1 MIFLAVSLNAS
12 EYDSKETKIQFS
24 WTSSDITCAYT
35 ESATRIKLFAEN
47 ISSDPHS
54 LTLCAYGWG
63 LVPNTKYYGYY
74 PYNSDYHTKAL
85 PMTALPISYKGQ
97 TQQGNASIG
106 HIAAFDFMTSQT
118 TSTSDAC
125 HFNFNH
131 LGSIVRIECP
141 VNVNAKI
148 SSITISA
155 GDEVF
160 TTAATMNVTNNEVTA
175 TEKSTTFSLTL
186 NDVELTE
193 GNVLVAYMMMAPVN
207 LQNVPVDITLTTNDG
222 KTAQQTFT
230 GPDMKPGK
238 LYSVVMN
245 AEFES
250 EENDDDPN
258 GDDVLA
264 RKNIVSIEQ
273 NEDKLA
279 AASAV
284 IEYPTASAT
293 DFELDTE
300 SSFEE
305 YVLLGDANSDGVVN
319 TTDAVLV
326 INYYLGKTTEI
337 DKKAADI
344 SLDGVINTTD
354 AVGIINKYLNK

>member
-35 ESATRIKLFAEN
+35 ESATRIKLFAET
-47 ISSDPHS
+47 ISSDKHNV
-54 LTLCAYGWG
+54 TLSGYGWG

-74 PYNSDYHTKAL
+74 PYNSDYHTQSL
-85 PMTALPISYKGQ
+85 PMTALPISYTEQ
-97 TQQGNASIG
+97 SQQGNSSTAHLS
-106 HIAAFDFMTSQT
+106 AFDFMTSQT
-118 TSTSDAC
+118 TSTSNAC

-141 VNVNAKI
+141 VNIDATI

-175 TEKSTTFSLTL
+175 TEKSTTFSLAL

-193 GNVLVAYMMMAPVN
+193 GEKLVAYMMMSPVN
-207 LQNVPVDITLTTNDG
+207 LANVPVDITLTTSDG
-222 KTAQQTFT
+222 KTAKQTFI

-238 LYSVVMN
+238 LYSIVMD
-245 AEFES
+245 AEFEG
-250 EENDDDPN
+250 EEDGDDPS

-264 RKNIVSIEQ
+264 RKNTVSIER
-273 NEDKLA
+273 NDDKLA

-284 IEYPTASAT
+284 IEFPTASAT

-305 YVLLGDANSDGVVN
+305 YILLGDANSDGVVN

-344 SLDGVINTTD
+344 NLDGVINTTD